1 VGVLKEEAAIEM
13 TSEVIELV
21 VVVVGEEEEE
31 ESRPLHEKKTT
42 KSAVFVSSATIPTLA
57 ATLPSEANLPSHP
70 EIPSQSLCGLLHII
84 VNLVVAMGIAWWI
97 GKNDQLTCT

>member
-21 VVVVGEEEEE
+21 VVVGEEEGE

-70 EIPSQSLCGLLHII
+70 EIPSQSLC
-84 VNLVVAMGIAWWI
+84 
-97 GKNDQLTCT
+97 